1 MSLSI
6 HSVSVGVMTRMLN
19 NLSTVLDLAVAHA
32 EANGIDPSRYAEA
45 RLAPDMRPLTA
56 QIQLASDSAKGAG
69 ARLSGIE
76 APSFADNET
85 TFPEM
90 QERITKT
97 IAFLAGV
104 DRAAV
109 DASADRTVEVKTRSS
124 TRSFRGADY
133 LEQFALPNF
142 FFHVSIAYAILR
154 AEGVPL
160 GKLDFLGARP
170 APEPAALPDQ
180 VEAST
185 PRFSQFG

>member
-69 ARLSGIE
+69 ARLSGVE
-76 APSFADNET
+76 APSFADTEAT
-85 TFPEM
+85 MAELK
-90 QERITKT
+90 ERIAKT
-97 IAFLAGV
+97 IAFLGSV
-104 DRAAV
+104 DRAEV
-109 DASADRTVEVKTRSS
+109 DASADRTVELKAGGG

-142 FFHVSIAYAILR
+142 FFHVSIAYGILR

-160 GKLDFLGARP
+160 GKLDYLGARP
-170 APEPAALPDQ
+170 AAEETPMPEQVQAA
-180 VEAST
+180 T
-185 PRFSQFG
+185 PLFSQFG